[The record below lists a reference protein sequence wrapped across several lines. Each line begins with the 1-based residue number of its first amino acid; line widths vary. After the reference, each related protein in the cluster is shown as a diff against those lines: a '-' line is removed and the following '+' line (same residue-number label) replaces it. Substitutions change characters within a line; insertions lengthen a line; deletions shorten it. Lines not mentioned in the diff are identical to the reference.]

1 MVVVRPNASTSSVRW
16 GVGGPLFLTV
26 AAALSACGREGL
38 QEATLVVLGGAHLE
52 IVFRCRYVEHA
63 SDG

>member
-1 MVVVRPNASTSSVRW
+1 MR
-16 GVGGPLFLTV
+16 
-26 AAALSACGREGL
+26 REGL
-38 QEATLVVLGGAHLE
+38 QEATLVILGGAHLE